1 MKEFIEYL
9 IKHLVDEPD
18 KVEVH
23 EINGEHTVIFEVRVG
38 EGEMGKVIG
47 RSGQTARSLR
57 TIAGAAAAKH
67 GKRLVLEL
75 LESDQMK
82 SKDSQNRSTARDKPA
97 RQVNSGSKAI
107 A

>member
-75 LESDQMK
+75 LESEQMK
-82 SKDSQNRSTARDKPA
+82 SKDSQDSSTGREKPA
-97 RQVNSGSKAI
+97 REVVAAAKVI